1 MVQAASRTKLEV
13 CVDHDFMDAH
23 LLVKL
28 NVDQMWLRPIGPAGV
43 RQVSV
48 RAEERQGWPGTHC
61 QYVSILSS
69 RNCSTPLPGFA
80 VESDQTA
87 MAPISRSSDD
97 LLSICGR
104 RAVPA
109 HQQSNPNFLRI
120 ARSSLGGLFYLTKCD
135 DPGLFMRSYGSG
147 MRSQDDESRT
157 PREMAGTS
165 LLSLTHWT
173 VGGSTVRAVPAFQW

>member
-1 MVQAASRTKLEV
+1 MVCSSHLSSGEQAYTSRQQTSKVVQVASRTKLEV
-13 CVDHDFMDAH
+13 CVDHDFMDTH

-48 RAEERQGWPGTHC
+48 RAEERQRWPGTHC

-80 VESDQTA
+80 VERDQTA

-97 LLSICGR
+97 LLSIRLVVCENSPRKVRQVCKQSWKGS
-104 RAVPA
+104 VCA
-109 HQQSNPNFLRI
+109 HHI
-120 ARSSLGGLFYLTKCD
+120 A
-135 DPGLFMRSYGSG
+135 
-147 MRSQDDESRT
+147 
-157 PREMAGTS
+157 TS
-165 LLSLTHWT
+165 D
-173 VGGSTVRAVPAFQW
+173 GFGA

>member
-1 MVQAASRTKLEV
+1 MVQVASRTKLEV

-43 RQVSV
+43 QQVSV

-97 LLSICGR
+97 LLSICRALYRHIMNQTYFSKNSQVVAPWAILSHEVR
-104 RAVPA
+104 RPWAL
-109 HQQSNPNFLRI
+109 HEIIWCNQM
-120 ARSSLGGLFYLTKCD
+120 D
-135 DPGLFMRSYGSG
+135 
-147 MRSQDDESRT
+147 
-157 PREMAGTS
+157 
-165 LLSLTHWT
+165 
-173 VGGSTVRAVPAFQW
+173 AFTR